1 MTEFKQPIQ
10 VRWADLDPNF
20 HVRHSAYYDYAANLR
35 TQFISSNGVTPQLM
49 VAEHFGPVLFREEA
63 VFRKEIRY
71 GDVMFINLKLLKVK
85 RDYSRFSFIHEITKE
100 DGTLSA
106 IITIDAAWI
115 DTKLRKL
122 TIPPQ
127 QVIDMTDLAPKH
139 ENFEWVD

>member
-1 MTEFKQPIQ
+1 MNEYKQEIQ
-10 VRWADLDPNF
+10 LRWADLDPNF

-49 VAEHFGPVLFREEA
+49 MAEHFGPVLFREEA
-63 VFRKEIRY
+63 TFRKEIRY
-71 GDVMFINLKLLKVK
+71 GDVLSINLKLLKVK

-122 TIPPQ
+122 RTPPQ
-127 QVIDMTDLAPKH
+127 QVIDMTDKAPKH
-139 ENFEWVD
+139 ENFEWID